1 MTLYTRRRARGVRI
15 VVLVVVVCYENTG
28 AVYSN
33 ISIRLS
39 FCALGGCGGGVSVHI
54 YRIFYMATG
63 ALSVHEGRRH
73 SGVGPFDADRL
84 ANGLGHTSLLDNLA
98 LAVDA
103 AVAPIARHARC
114 QARPLVDAADHVL
127 ALAAS

>member
-15 VVLVVVVCYENTG
+15 VVVVHFLVVCCENTG
-28 AVYSN
+28 AVYS
-33 ISIRLS
+33 IRLS
-39 FCALGGCGGGVSVHI
+39 LSARSVGAAVGSLCI

-98 LAVDA
+98 LAIDA

>member
-15 VVLVVVVCYENTG
+15 VVVVVCYENTG
-28 AVYSN
+28 AVYS
-33 ISIRLS
+33 IRLS
-39 FCALGGCGGGVSVHI
+39 FLRSVGAAVGPLCI

-103 AVAPIARHARC
+103 AVAPIARHACC

-127 ALAAS
+127 ALAAR